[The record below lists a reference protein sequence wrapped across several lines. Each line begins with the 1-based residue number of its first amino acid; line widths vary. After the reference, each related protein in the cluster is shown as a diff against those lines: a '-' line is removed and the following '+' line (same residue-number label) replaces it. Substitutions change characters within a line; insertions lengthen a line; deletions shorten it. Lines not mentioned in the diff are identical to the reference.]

1 MKEEKQM
8 INFDE
13 LFLAHANF
21 ITERESLIKKIANGE
36 TDIEL
41 CNDLSNEDLEY
52 IEDRLFTDY
61 GIEVKLSLK

>member
-1 MKEEKQM
+1 M